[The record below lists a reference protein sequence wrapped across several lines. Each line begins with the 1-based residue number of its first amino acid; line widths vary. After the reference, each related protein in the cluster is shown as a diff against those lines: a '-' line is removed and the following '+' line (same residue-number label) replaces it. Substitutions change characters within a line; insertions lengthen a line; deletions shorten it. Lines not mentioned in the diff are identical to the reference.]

1 MYRPDDDN
9 PRRRQYEAYDE
20 DEYEDDDGI
29 ADPVR
34 VRPRASGSDPTFG
47 FLVGLALSV
56 GLAPLVPENA
66 DLRYAVIWI
75 VLGAF
80 GVFAWLLGDTDR
92 IEKDEVENLAWGLVF
107 GVILALPLLFVG
119 GSTLSTTVHLLFRTG
134 IGGEI
139 QALPLGAVLVMLV
152 FAMPTAETLF
162 FRGLMQHGRP
172 FWLVGLLSSLWSI
185 LLFFPM
191 IEVGRYP
198 VIAVII
204 GVALTMMNLTYSYVR
219 LRNGL
224 AAAWLCQI
232 TVNLVL
238 LFIPYL
244 S

>member
-1 MYRPDDDN
+1 MYPQDDELS
-9 PRRRQYEAYDE
+9 RAEYEDYD
-20 DEYEDDDGI
+20 DEYDDDGI
-29 ADPVR
+29 GEPVR
-34 VRPRASGSDPTFG
+34 VRHRSSGSDPTFG
-47 FLVGLALSV
+47 LLVGLALSV
-56 GLAPLVPENA
+56 GLAPLAPENA
-66 DLRYAVIWI
+66 DLRYAVVWI

-80 GVFAWLLGDTDR
+80 GTFAWLLGETDR
-92 IEKDEVENLAWGLVF
+92 IEKEEVEDLTWGVVF
-107 GVILALPLLFVG
+107 GVILAVPLLFVG
-119 GSTLSTTVHLLFRTG
+119 GSTLATTVHLIFRTG
-134 IGGEI
+134 IGGET
-139 QALPLGAVLVMLV
+139 QNLPLGSALLMLV

-162 FRGLMQHGRP
+162 FRGLMQYGRP

-204 GVALTMMNLTYSYVR
+204 GIALVMMNLTYSYVR
-219 LRNGL
+219 RRNGL

>member
-1 MYRPDDDN
+1 MYPQDDELSRARYD
-9 PRRRQYEAYDE
+9 EYDE

-29 ADPVR
+29 GEPVR
-34 VRPRASGSDPTFG
+34 VRPRQSGSDPTFG
-47 FLVGLALSV
+47 FLVALALSV

-66 DLRYAVIWI
+66 DLRYAVVWI

-80 GVFAWLLGDTDR
+80 GAFAWLLGDTDR
-92 IEKDEVENLAWGLVF
+92 IEKEEVENLAWGAVF
-107 GVILALPLLFVG
+107 GVILGLPLLFVG
-119 GSTLSTTVHLLFRTG
+119 GSTLATTVHLIFRTG

-139 QALPLGAVLVMLV
+139 QNLPLGSALGLLV

-191 IEVGRYP
+191 IEVARYP

-204 GVALTMMNLTYSYVR
+204 GVALLMMNLTYSYVR
-219 LRNGL
+219 MRNGL

-232 TVNLVL
+232 TVNVIL